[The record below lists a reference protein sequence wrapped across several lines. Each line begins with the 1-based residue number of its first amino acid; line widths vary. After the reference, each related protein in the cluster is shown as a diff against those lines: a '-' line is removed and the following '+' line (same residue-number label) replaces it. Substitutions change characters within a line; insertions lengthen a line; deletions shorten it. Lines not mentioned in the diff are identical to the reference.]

1 MGRFLMSSMSRR
13 GAFTVVGA
21 GFIATLTACS
31 SQNKDAAPSASASAK
46 ATSPSHSTASVSASA
61 TPSGP
66 SFKGELKLEN
76 YRSSGEFEPGTQEH
90 PAQHVPVPVE
100 PAKLR
105 EDSVEGLHAFVTYWL
120 ATLNYML
127 LTGDGNYF
135 TNIDHTGDYTTIAD
149 FMQDMYASE
158 TGWVTGV
165 QNPLTMSLDTD
176 HPTKDEKNGFYTWK
190 TTMKVN
196 RESAVYTKTTNRS
209 QPLPEVFKVPSGV
222 VSGQV
227 TAHYLEGTWRM
238 VHRAPASA
246 GASASA
252 QGSASAD
259 GENK

>member
-1 MGRFLMSSMSRR
+1 MGRFLMRSMSRR

-21 GFIATLTACS
+21 GFIATLPRARRRTRMR
-31 SQNKDAAPSASASAK
+31 APSASASAK
-46 ATSPSHSTASVSASA
+46 ATSPSHSAASASA

-76 YRSSGEFEPGTQEH
+76 YRSSGDFEPGTQEH

-100 PAKLR
+100 PVKLR

-158 TGWVTGV
+158 TGW
-165 QNPLTMSLDTD
+165 
-176 HPTKDEKNGFYTWK
+176 
-190 TTMKVN
+190 
-196 RESAVYTKTTNRS
+196 
-209 QPLPEVFKVPSGV
+209 
-222 VSGQV
+222 
-227 TAHYLEGTWRM
+227 
-238 VHRAPASA
+238 
-246 GASASA
+246 
-252 QGSASAD
+252 
-259 GENK
+259 

>member
-1 MGRFLMSSMSRR
+1 M
-13 GAFTVVGA
+13 
-21 GFIATLTACS
+21 
-31 SQNKDAAPSASASAK
+31 
-46 ATSPSHSTASVSASA
+46 
-61 TPSGP
+61 
-66 SFKGELKLEN
+66 
-76 YRSSGEFEPGTQEH
+76 
-90 PAQHVPVPVE
+90 PVPVE

-238 VHRAPASA
+238 VHRAPAAA

-252 QGSASAD
+252 QGSASAG

>member
-1 MGRFLMSSMSRR
+1 M
-13 GAFTVVGA
+13 
-21 GFIATLTACS
+21 
-31 SQNKDAAPSASASAK
+31 
-46 ATSPSHSTASVSASA
+46 
-61 TPSGP
+61 
-66 SFKGELKLEN
+66 EN

-176 HPTKDEKNGFYTWK
+176 RPTKDEKNGFYTWK

-209 QPLPEVFKVPSGV
+209 QPLPEVFKVPSGA

-238 VHRAPASA
+238 VHRAPAAA